1 MNLRREAIHSED
13 YWEFQPGEHVM
24 TVDGYPGVITLV
36 EDGPMAGAENYVVTL
51 DKGLGGGNYSAS
63 MLAKMPT
70 GRSAAGIHLAT
81 DDYPELGTVIDDR
94 PDPGKMI
101 FSAAL
106 SQERQEAD
114 AEDHDE
120 PDGDDQPHSCSY
132 CGGTDFTDLTDNGR
146 VRQATC
152 GTCGGTMS
160 AHPGMQWTPELIG
173 DPSNHPKMT
182 VDPRSGASPG
192 AGSPGQAGINDF
204 IDFDSRV
211 STTAAADPEG
221 DTGTIP
227 TKRVGFT
234 GYIEGEKTNFP
245 NHGDNPDW
253 EDEQAVGQHTG
264 VHEFRGYSGRE
275 NDFAPWHDKGEI
287 GPVPLHGTKIYAT
300 QPRVTQRGIS
310 TYLNDPGHRSGSGR
324 PNYPANERPMFV
336 KHQGDYYTLDGHH
349 RTGAAMLR
357 GDEHIEGHVY
367 DADKHGF
374 PPPEWSPFSKRLPRS
389 LEKYSALAGA
399 YLGCGF
405 DTDDES
411 EALRHELA
419 HHDDGF
425 CSAPRHQKMAR
436 NWAFQHQEQETG
448 GTKRHTAAHAAEHGI
463 SHVYRGVHGPD
474 AAAAAAAHRAG
485 ELGSGMHGRGIYT
498 TSSPDLATSYA
509 QAYNGDR
516 TGVFMHGQIH
526 PDASVTHLD
535 DVPKHVP
542 LGTATDWAREQGHDV
557 LSDGGNTHIVVNPH
571 AVTWDPKN
579 YDIGEAYKKF
589 NKWGEDYHGGPEDL
603 LGHHTAAV
611 DGPDWC
617 TWRRTA
623 RCTFPGDITT
633 DGHVLGIPQD
643 RGPCPWE
650 TRWQQQVCP
659 ISEPG
664 PGAAMERKGSVNRTQ
679 LKIAGV
685 PSLPERVVSSATT
698 AALEARVASDDED
711 DYRMQHQTP
720 DADYGAPLHDV
731 TKHMPDFY
739 EHPEYYNHGQD
750 HFHDSAAVIRSARDQ
765 PEKMIHI
772 YRALP
777 AEHAHKGIRPGDWV
791 STSKEYARGEGRMSD
806 PKDDYPVIHAR
817 VPAKHLHTEGDVHEW
832 GYNGP
837 DTVHGTVVYKG
848 GYNQEVR
855 HNAEGLIKQVQRRPK
870 KEAAETSGAMARLAA
885 QMAKAL
891 GPGSANR

>member
-120 PDGDDQPHSCSY
+120 PGGDDQPHSCSY

-192 AGSPGQAGINDF
+192 AGAPGQAGINDF
-204 IDFDSRV
+204 IDFDSRA
-211 STTAAADPEG
+211 STTAAK
-221 DTGTIP
+221 IP
-227 TKRVGFT
+227 AATCET
-234 GYIEGEKTNFP
+234 C
-245 NHGDNPDW
+245 HGKGITSWTDEDPDW
-253 EDEQAVGQHTG
+253 QGDPDENPGKVHTDECDDCNGSGMSPETSDEEIAARRKSFDEQLARGTAEHVREKHPVG
-264 VHEFRGYSGRE
+264 
-275 NDFAPWHDKGEI
+275 K
-287 GPVPLHGTKIYAT
+287 L
-300 QPRVTQRGIS
+300 VTIDDVR
-310 TYLNDPGHRSGSGR
+310 
-324 PNYPANERPMFV
+324 
-336 KHQGDYYTLDGHH
+336 
-349 RTGAAMLR
+349 
-357 GDEHIEGHVY
+357 
-367 DADKHGF
+367 
-374 PPPEWSPFSKRLPRS
+374 
-389 LEKYSALAGA
+389 
-399 YLGCGF
+399 GCGP
-405 DTDDES
+405 
-411 EALRHELA
+411 RCPVGHEWDRRRKPFRYEGVVD
-419 HHDDGF
+419 H
-425 CSAPRHQKMAR
+425 
-436 NWAFQHQEQETG
+436 
-448 GTKRHTAAHAAEHGI
+448 HTAAHAAEHGI

-474 AAAAAAAHRAG
+474 AAAAADAHRAG

-509 QAYNGDR
+509 QAHNGDR

-535 DVPKHVP
+535 DVPKHVQ

-685 PSLPERVVSSATT
+685 PSLPERVVSSATM

-711 DYRMQHQTP
+711 DYRMQHQAP

-731 TKHMPDFY
+731 TKHMHDFY
-739 EHPEYYNHGQD
+739 EHPEYFHGGLP
-750 HFHDSAAVIRSARDQ
+750 HDWDSTHVIRSARDQ
-765 PEKMIHI
+765 PEKMIHV

-777 AEHAHKGIRPGDWV
+777 GEHAHKGIRPGDWV

-806 PKDDYPVIHAR
+806 SKDDYPVIRAS
-817 VPAKHLHTEGDVHEW
+817 VPAKHLHTEGDVNEW

-837 DTVHGTVVYKG
+837 DTVHGMVVYKG

-855 HNAEGLIKQVQRRPK
+855 HNSEGLIKQVQRRPK
-870 KEAAETSGAMARLAA
+870 KEASETSGAMARLAA

-891 GPGSANR
+891 GPGSANQ